1 MRIGSAWLA
10 GLLAGAFVGGSAL
23 AAPMTDADYRGAKER
38 IAAEY
43 KAAAA
48 ACDKL
53 RDNAR
58 DVCREQAR
66 GQERI
71 AGAELEYNRSGEQKD
86 ATRLAN
92 EKADA
97 EFRVAKERCD
107 DRTGNDQ
114 DVCITEAKTAHT
126 KALADARM
134 RQRVGEAR
142 RDAAEDKREADHKLA
157 REKCDALTGDSK
169 ARCLADAKARFG
181 KG

>member
-1 MRIGSAWLA
+1 MRFGSAA
-10 GLLAGAFVGGSAL
+10 QVFLLAGAWLAGSAL
-23 AAPMTDADYRGAKER
+23 AASMSDADYRGAKER

-48 ACDKL
+48 SCDRL
-53 RDNAR
+53 RDNAK
-58 DVCREQAR
+58 DVCREQAK
-66 GQERI
+66 GQERV
-71 AGAELEYNRSGEQKD
+71 ASAELEYNRSGEQKD

-97 EFRVAKERCD
+97 EFRVARERCD
-107 DRTGNDQ
+107 ERSGNDK
-114 DVCITEAKTAHT
+114 DICVTEAKTAHA
-126 KALADARM
+126 KALADAKM

-142 RDAAEDKREADHKLA
+142 RDAAEDKRDADYNLA
-157 REKCDALTGDSK
+157 REKCEALTGDTK

>member
-1 MRIGSAWLA
+1 MRIGSAWQA
-10 GLLAGAFVGGSAL
+10 GVLAGAFVAGSAL
-23 AAPMTDADYRGAKER
+23 AASMSDADYRGAKER

-53 RDNAR
+53 RDNAK
-58 DVCREQAR
+58 DVCREQAK
-66 GQERI
+66 GQERV
-71 AGAELEYNRSGEQKD
+71 ASAELEYNRSGEQKD
-86 ATRLAN
+86 ATRLAT

-97 EFRVAKERCD
+97 EFRVARERCD
-107 DRTGNDQ
+107 DRSGNDK
-114 DVCITEAKTAHT
+114 DLCVTEAKTAHT
-126 KALADARM
+126 KALADAKM

-142 RDAAEDKREADHKLA
+142 RDAAEDKREADYNLA

>member
-1 MRIGSAWLA
+1 MRFRSTGQAAVLVGA
-10 GLLAGAFVGGSAL
+10 LLAGSVL
-23 AAPMTDADYRGAKER
+23 AASMSDADYRGAKER

-58 DVCREQAR
+58 DVCRERAK
-66 GQERI
+66 GQERV
-71 AGAELEYNRSGEQKD
+71 ARAELEYNRSGEEKD
-86 ATRLAN
+86 ATRLAT

-97 EFRVAKERCD
+97 DFRVARERCD
-107 DRTGNDQ
+107 DRSGIDK
-114 DVCITEAKTAHT
+114 DICVTEAKTAHT
-126 KALADARM
+126 KALADAKM

-142 RDAAEDKREADHKLA
+142 RDAAEDKREADYNLA
-157 REKCDALTGDSK
+157 REKCDALTGDDK